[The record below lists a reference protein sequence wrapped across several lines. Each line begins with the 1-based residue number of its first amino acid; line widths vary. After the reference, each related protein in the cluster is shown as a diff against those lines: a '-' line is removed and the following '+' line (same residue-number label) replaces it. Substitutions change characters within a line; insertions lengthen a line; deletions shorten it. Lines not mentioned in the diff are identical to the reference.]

1 MRPLL
6 LCLALAAGVP
16 LAARRPG
23 PATIVVVERPVLD
36 SMSAIWT
43 SGNANWDQL
52 ADLNWMERSLGTVRA
67 TQREYLGCL
76 QGELRGDSAIV
87 RGFVPARNMKRLM
100 LAVTGDCSGVAG
112 YLGTFHTHPYLA
124 DTQNRATKQRFL
136 APQDLMSFRDSEDR
150 LALVVWDVDS
160 LDAAIRVSDDSILHP
175 ALVVVREAAER

>member
-6 LCLALAAGVP
+6 LFVVMLSGMP
-16 LAARRPG
+16 LVARRQD
-23 PATIVVVERPVLD
+23 PAAVVVVERGVLD
-36 SMSAIWT
+36 SMSAIWV

-67 TQREYLGCL
+67 TQREFLGCL
-76 QGELRGDSAIV
+76 QGELHGDSAIV
-87 RGFVPARNMKRLM
+87 RGFVAARNMKRLM
-100 LAVTGDCSGVAG
+100 LAVTGDCSGVPG

-136 APQDLMSFRDSEDR
+136 APQDMLSFRDSDDR

-160 LDAAIRVSDDSILHP
+160 LDAALRVSGDSILHP
-175 ALVVVREAAER
+175 APVVVLEPVGR